1 MKFAIIGGDLRIVK
15 LAEMLAK
22 EENEVYVYGVEKAID
37 LKDFK
42 NIKQCDTIKKA
53 IQDVE
58 IVIDRYPF
66 GIALEIENKS
76 ILRNPEEVIM
86 FWVNKL
92 GLNID
97 KAFRLSWDDKY
108 TQLCREQN
116 VEIFK
121 NVTFDLPMPKVI
133 D

>member
-22 EENEVYVYGVEKAID
+22 EENEVYVYGLEKAID

-58 IVIDRYPF
+58 IVIGPIPF
-66 GIALEIENKS
+66 SSNGNTIIC
-76 ILRNPEEVIM
+76 
-86 FWVNKL
+86 
-92 GLNID
+92 
-97 KAFRLSWDDKY
+97 RLVVMK
-108 TQLCREQN
+108 
-116 VEIFK
+116 
-121 NVTFDLPMPKVI
+121 
-133 D
+133 